1 MTKSPN
7 LVSTLHWIYDV
18 ALVRRLDP
26 VEANAVMPAAH
37 ERNIF
42 SVRPAKRHCRASRTT
57 AFHPRMRQIFAVPNL
72 LCDHTAFIGKIF
84 DRRDE
89 RLRIAPRSQLVMP
102 AFSRQNRP
110 ATSNARSVESAAV
123 ISLSVAIMIVST
135 PPRALRQVMF
145 KHAINH
151 FD

>member
-7 LVSTLHWIYDV
+7 LVSTLRWIYDV
-18 ALVRRLDP
+18 ALVRRLDT

-72 LCDHTAFIGKIF
+72 LCDHAALIRKVF
-84 DRRDE
+84 DRGDE
-89 RLRIAPRSQLVMP
+89 RFWIAPRGQLVMA
-102 AFSRQNRP
+102 AF
-110 ATSNARSVESAAV
+110 TC
-123 ISLSVAIMIVST
+123 
-135 PPRALRQVMF
+135 
-145 KHAINH
+145 
-151 FD
+151 